1 MSSQDDPE
9 ARIRDLERSLSEQAS
24 ELTHSAYD
32 TTDAGG
38 QPTNDGSHWPPPPP
52 PPPPN
57 YTAPMYGA
65 PNSTASNYTAP
76 NYTAPQYQPYGTPY
90 PPTLTTS
97 TGGGN
102 RGWILY
108 AVMAVVVVAIIGGAV
123 SFFVNAF
130 STVSSVVESFDASP
144 TAEPLVPGGGGPFD
158 VQPSRS
164 GGNRPPAPTITPVVP
179 PAPGDVVA
187 VSGVGEVKTIAC
199 NGNVVNVSGVSNTV
213 LITGQCANVSV
224 SGVKNEVTV
233 EASAQISASGMDN
246 RVTYLSGTPVVDD
259 SGMSNVVERG

>member
-24 ELTHSAYD
+24 ELTRSAYD
-32 TTDAGG
+32 TTGAVG
-38 QPTNDGSHWPPPPP
+38 QPTNEGGRWPPPPT
-52 PPPPN
+52 

-65 PNSTASNYTAP
+65 PNSTAP
-76 NYTAPQYQPYGTPY
+76 NYVPPQHQPYGTPY
-90 PPTLTTS
+90 PPPITTS

-108 AVMAVVVVAIIGGAV
+108 VVMAVVVVAIIGGAV

-130 STVSSVVESFDASP
+130 STVSSVVDSFNASP
-144 TAEPLVPGGGGPFD
+144 TAEPMVPGGGGPFD

-164 GGNRPPAPTITPVVP
+164 GGNRPPAPTITPFVP
-179 PAPGDVVA
+179 LAPGDVVT

-199 NGNVVNVSGVSNTV
+199 NGSVVNISGVSNTV

-233 EASAQISASGMDN
+233 EASVQIGASGMEN
-246 RVTYLSGTPVVDD
+246 RVTYLSGTPVVDN
-259 SGMSNVVERG
+259 SGMSNVVEQG

>member
-24 ELTHSAYD
+24 ELTHSSYD
-32 TTDAGG
+32 TTGAGG
-38 QPTNDGSHWPPPPP
+38 QPTADAGHW

-57 YTAPMYGA
+57 YTAPLYG
-65 PNSTASNYTAP
+65 AP
-76 NYTAPQYQPYGTPY
+76 NYTAQHQPYGTPY
-90 PPTLTTS
+90 PPTITTS

-108 AVMAVVVVAIIGGAV
+108 VVMAVVVVAIIGGAV
-123 SFFVNAF
+123 SFLVNAL

-144 TAEPLVPGGGGPFD
+144 SAEPLVPGGGGPFD

-164 GGNRPPAPTITPVVP
+164 GGNRPPAPTITSVVP
-179 PAPGDVVA
+179 PAPGDVVN
-187 VSGVGEVKTIAC
+187 VSGVGEFKTIAC
-199 NGNVVNVSGVSNTV
+199 NGNVVNISGVDNTV
-213 LITGQCANVSV
+213 VITGQCANVSV

-233 EASAQISASGMDN
+233 EGSVQISASGMEN
-246 RVTYLSGTPVVDD
+246 RVTYLSGTPVIDN
-259 SGMSNVVERG
+259 SGMSNVVVQG

>member
-24 ELTHSAYD
+24 ELTHSSYEA
-32 TTDAGG
+32 TGAGG
-38 QPTNDGSHWPPPPP
+38 QPTAEGGHWPP

-65 PNSTASNYTAP
+65 PYSTAP
-76 NYTAPQYQPYGTPY
+76 NNAAPQYQPYNTPY
-90 PPTLTTS
+90 PPTMTTS

-108 AVMAVVVVAIIGGAV
+108 SVMAVVVVAIIGGAV

-130 STVSSVVESFDASP
+130 STASSVVESFNASP
-144 TAEPLVPGGGGPFD
+144 TAEPTVPGGGGPVD

-179 PAPGDVVA
+179 PAPGEVVTVA
-187 VSGVGEVKTIAC
+187 GVGEVKTIAC
-199 NGNVVNVSGVSNTV
+199 NGSVVNISGVSNTV
-213 LITGQCANVSV
+213 LITGQCASISV

-233 EASAQISASGMDN
+233 EASAQISASGMEN
-246 RVTYLSGTPVVDD
+246 RVTYLSGTPVIDN
-259 SGMSNVVERG
+259 SGMSNVVEQG

>member
-24 ELTHSAYD
+24 ELTHSSYE
-32 TTDAGG
+32 TTGAGG
-38 QPTNDGSHWPPPPP
+38 QPADDGSHWPP

-65 PNSTASNYTAP
+65 PNYTAP
-76 NYTAPQYQPYGTPY
+76 NYAAPQYQPY
-90 PPTLTTS
+90 PPTMTTS

-108 AVMAVVVVAIIGGAV
+108 VVMAVVVVAIVGGAV

-144 TAEPLVPGGGGPFD
+144 TAEPLIPGGGGPFD
-158 VQPSRS
+158 AQPSRS
-164 GGNRPPAPTITPVVP
+164 GGNRPPAPTIAPVVP
-179 PAPGDVVA
+179 PAPGEVVTVA
-187 VSGVGEVKTIAC
+187 GVGEVKTIAC
-199 NGNVVNVSGVSNTV
+199 NGSVVNISGVSNTV
-213 LITGQCANVSV
+213 VITGQCASISV

-233 EASAQISASGMDN
+233 EASAQISASGMEN
-246 RVTYLSGTPVVDD
+246 RVTYLSGTPVIDN
-259 SGMSNVVERG
+259 SGMSNVVEQG

>member
-24 ELTHSAYD
+24 ELTHSSYE
-32 TTDAGG
+32 TSGAGG
-38 QPTNDGSHWPPPPP
+38 QPTDEGGRWPP

-57 YTAPMYGA
+57 YTAPD
-65 PNSTASNYTAP
+65 YTAP
-76 NYTAPQYQPYGTPY
+76 NQTAPMYGAPQYQPYGTPY
-90 PPTLTTS
+90 PPTMTTS

-108 AVMAVVVVAIIGGAV
+108 VVMAVVVVAIIGGAV
-123 SFFVNAF
+123 SFLVNAL
-130 STVSSVVESFDASP
+130 STVSSVVESFDGSP
-144 TAEPLVPGGGGPFD
+144 TVEPLVPGGGGPFD

-179 PAPGDVVA
+179 PAPGDVVT

-199 NGNVVNVSGVSNTV
+199 NGNVVNISGVDNTV

-233 EASAQISASGMDN
+233 EASAQISASGMEN
-246 RVTYLSGTPVVDD
+246 RVTYLSGTPVIDN
-259 SGMSNVVERG
+259 SGMSNVVEQG

>member
-24 ELTHSAYD
+24 ELTHSSYE
-32 TTDAGG
+32 TTGAVGRPTTEGG
-38 QPTNDGSHWPPPPP
+38 HWPP

-57 YTAPMYGA
+57 YTAP
-65 PNSTASNYTAP
+65 NYTAPLYGAP
-76 NYTAPQYQPYGTPY
+76 NYTAAQHQSYGTPY
-90 PPTLTTS
+90 PPTMTTS

-108 AVMAVVVVAIIGGAV
+108 VVMAVVVVAIIGGAV
-123 SFFVNAF
+123 SFFANAF
-130 STVSSVVESFDASP
+130 STVSSIVDTFDGSP
-144 TAEPLVPGGGGPFD
+144 TAAPTMPGGGGPLD

-179 PAPGDVVA
+179 PESGDVVN
-187 VSGVGEVKTIAC
+187 VLGVGGVRTIAC
-199 NGNVVNVSGVSNTV
+199 NGSVVNISGVDNTV
-213 LITGQCANVSV
+213 VITGQCANVSV

-233 EASAQISASGMDN
+233 EASVQISASGMEN
-246 RVTYLSGTPVVDD
+246 RVTYLSGTPVIDN

>member
-24 ELTHSAYD
+24 ELTHSSYE
-32 TTDAGG
+32 TSGEGG
-38 QPTNDGSHWPPPPP
+38 QPTTGGGHWPPPPP
-52 PPPPN
+52 NYTVPN
-57 YTAPMYGA
+57 QTAPMYGA
-65 PNSTASNYTAP
+65 PNYTSPSYTAP
-76 NYTAPQYQPYGTPY
+76 HYQPYGTPY
-90 PPTLTTS
+90 PPPTTTS

-108 AVMAVVVVAIIGGAV
+108 VVMAVVVVAIIGGAV

-199 NGNVVNVSGVSNTV
+199 NGSVVNISGVSNTV
-213 LITGQCANVSV
+213 LITGLCANVSV

-233 EASAQISASGMDN
+233 EASAQISASGMEN
-246 RVTYLSGTPVVDD
+246 RVTYLSGTPVIDN
-259 SGMSNVVERG
+259 SGMSNVVEQG